1 MGLIAEIHKDLE
13 NGALQ
18 LIVEYH
24 ERLHVLATQMCG
36 DETQAEDLVFR
47 TFERVLTKA
56 KTYKSDTN
64 LFGWMK
70 SIMENIH
77 KDDLKRPVARN
88 TTAVEAEELEQIA
101 GADWSTDEQVIR
113 NSDSEALRAALRD
126 LPPEYRQTVI
136 LRFYEDLSLKE
147 IASFLNKPV
156 GTVGRR
162 IHVALRLL
170 SGKLSAEM
178 GKAKK
183 PLAVLLA
190 ALLGVCSLFGAW
202 QAGLLAPFLAPSVE
216 TPQSVEANQRG
227 EAESFPLQ
235 EETVSTQ
242 AEPPPA
248 TDLKENQV
256 TQEQVNTKKAEGE
269 DAMNGK
275 KLMMAAVAASAAVG
289 AMADYTPIYRGL
301 PKDYTQVAYVQSSGT
316 QYIDLK
322 INAQSGLSL
331 ETDMSWV
338 ELPSDAAYCAAKTP
352 TQRIY
357 LLWYSSGWMF
367 GYGQLVKT
375 FVTAT
380 ANEIYHIESALRNG
394 SQTATAV
401 NSTGST
407 ELDWANSPAATGD
420 IDLETSL
427 YLFAYNQGN
436 VAGNKCKARC
446 YALKIWQDDGAG
458 GRDLVGDFVPCLNK
472 SGAAG
477 LYDLVTEE
485 FFAPSAALSYGEP
498 VPQPIDPSP
507 YDGNV
512 YVGAEREGEWSV
524 AANWSYGHVPTDGED
539 VFIVDRT
546 VSAAGSL
553 AVKSLT
559 IKEGGFLK
567 VQAPAAANPKNFATV
582 YPSACKLNV
591 TETFRIERGGT
602 FQPITDVLTGN
613 PVFVNCA
620 DFVLEEGGQIEASAM
635 GYGWAPQTGVDFAAL
650 DALGHVYVKQND
662 GYSYCPG
669 AGTSY
674 SSTASYGAK
683 GSRVAYGYAYA
694 PWLSGGVSGL
704 YNKYATNEKQWAGW
718 ARGGGAVVIFA
729 SGAQTIA
736 GDIWANGA
744 YRFYNG
750 SAGGGIWLV
759 ANSFKFYSM
768 ARFNAN
774 GSSDNYAAS
783 NKGGRISLGAGL
795 TAAHV
800 SNLVTG
806 QAPAQVSLAYGD
818 NLDFINAHTYG
829 GLSSTDAMIIDRT
842 RTEAGTRTYTVNT
855 NALTLVAVKGVGVRG
870 AERIGGL
877 LSVNPAALASFGVE
891 ELKGADE
898 SAVHYAASGWRLL
911 DGETVVA
918 SGTGQTASWTLAEKY
933 PLLTLEWTIAS
944 ITKDPEPD
952 FFADVPAGTGAEKTF
967 VGEDGGAWDEAG
979 SWSPA
984 GVPGLTDSVTLEGKT
999 VYAEGVIGAASLT
1012 VASDAK
1018 LVVGGKGADVL
1029 AEAATD
1035 GARFGLKVT
1044 GDAAIAGEVSFGGKD
1059 LTAPLRVAVG
1069 GNLTLSGSAVLAVY
1083 ATRASTPDFA
1093 TLYAE
1098 ATPVA
1103 VAGKL
1108 TLNDTSRIVPDSDY
1122 LTGAS
1127 VRFTAGSVEI
1137 AEGAKFDAT
1146 GRGWGWTTKTG
1157 EFSHDIRDAR
1167 YTVSAISTA
1176 HLETYAPGS
1185 GGRLPSESNA
1195 SGAGYGGLG
1204 DRASVNS
1211 GRAYGY
1217 QYAPFLPGSCGFA
1230 QASRG
1235 AGVIWIECGGQFTL
1249 NGALDATG
1257 SSLASGHANT
1267 SGGGIWVSAMGFAAG
1282 SQARLLASG
1291 GSTSGSSYGA
1301 AGGRIALLLATSAE
1315 DRDALARGETPEGLT
1330 YDSAI
1335 AGVPTVT
1342 VAGGAG
1348 SYSSGTTPYMAANG
1362 TLATVR
1368 GTVKVPTVH
1377 VTGDPLEAV
1386 GPTYGDIAT
1395 SLGATVS
1402 FTAPEYGTDPN
1413 AASVRYTCQG
1423 YLATNAVGDVVAQDT
1438 GRSASFT
1445 VADDDVYFTWIWGD
1459 RETSMDVVV
1468 PPGGTVTY
1476 GGTTY
1481 TENFSIWA
1489 AEGGELEAVPAQD
1502 YEFLYWLG
1510 DVPAGCERQAKFA
1523 LPGGVYRSVTP
1534 VFRPAEAPATRTWLG
1549 GTGGWTDPAMW
1560 DGGVIPGLADTV
1572 VVESGVCLVSNYVAC
1587 ANLTVGG
1594 AAKLLAGC
1602 VLQSGK
1608 TTVVPTY
1615 PNASTLPYA
1624 GTAFERAA
1632 VELSGALTVGGSAE
1646 MAVGANGQTV
1656 YPQVEANDISLEGSA
1671 KLYLTAGPRT
1681 AALTYDTGTGFLN
1694 VAGDLSIADTARLYL
1709 RSDSYS
1715 GGSMVTTVGGALTVA
1730 AGAAVTANDGG
1741 FWVDISKDPQSLEP
1755 LPQFG
1760 GGDTYNWG
1768 ASHGGVGTRGKVG
1781 CTYDFRYAPR
1791 MPGSTTTPSYQNS
1804 ATTTAPGGGVIRIHA
1819 RRAKVAGVM
1828 TATTSVNDKWCASA
1842 GGTIWLTAD
1851 DLQVESG
1858 ASFAAQGGR
1867 NLYGG
1872 KGGGGR
1878 ISICRGLTDAEFAA
1892 ILADGDT
1899 LPPGRFSRSARSTA
1913 RHVLDAVAFTNVFK
1927 GVTVDVSGAQAGT
1940 FVFLEGRGPGMMV
1953 LVK

>member
-1 MGLIAEIHKDLE
+1 MNKS
-13 NGALQ
+13 AL
-18 LIVEYH
+18 
-24 ERLHVLATQMCG
+24 
-36 DETQAEDLVFR
+36 
-47 TFERVLTKA
+47 
-56 KTYKSDTN
+56 
-64 LFGWMK
+64 
-70 SIMENIH
+70 
-77 KDDLKRPVARN
+77 
-88 TTAVEAEELEQIA
+88 
-101 GADWSTDEQVIR
+101 
-113 NSDSEALRAALRD
+113 
-126 LPPEYRQTVI
+126 
-136 LRFYEDLSLKE
+136 
-147 IASFLNKPV
+147 
-156 GTVGRR
+156 
-162 IHVALRLL
+162 
-170 SGKLSAEM
+170 
-178 GKAKK
+178 
-183 PLAVLLA
+183 
-190 ALLGVCSLFGAW
+190 
-202 QAGLLAPFLAPSVE
+202 
-216 TPQSVEANQRG
+216 
-227 EAESFPLQ
+227 
-235 EETVSTQ
+235 
-242 AEPPPA
+242 
-248 TDLKENQV
+248 
-256 TQEQVNTKKAEGE
+256 
-269 DAMNGK
+269 K
-275 KLMMAAVAASAAVG
+275 KLMMMAVATCVCALG
-289 AMADYTPIYRGL
+289 AMAGYTPTWRGL

-352 TQRIY
+352 SQRIY

-367 GYGQLVKT
+367 GYGNLVKT
-375 FVTAT
+375 YVTAT
-380 ANEIYHIESALRNG
+380 ANEIYHVESALRNG

-401 NSTGST
+401 NSTGGT
-407 ELDWANSPAATGD
+407 ELNWENSPAATGD

-427 YLFAYNQGN
+427 YLFAFNQGN
-436 VAGNKCKARC
+436 VANNKCKARC
-446 YALKIWQDDGAG
+446 YALKIWQDDGAD
-458 GRDLVGDFVPCLNK
+458 GRTPVGDFVPCLNK
-472 SGAAG
+472 FGAAG
-477 LYDLVTEE
+477 LYDLVTGE

-524 AANWSYGHVPTDGED
+524 AANWSCGHVPTDGED

-559 IKEGGFLK
+559 IKAGGFLK
-567 VQAPAAANPKNFATV
+567 VQAPAAADPKNFTTV

-591 TETFRIERGGT
+591 SGAFKIERGGT

-620 DFVLEEGGQIEASAM
+620 DFTLEEGGQIEASGK

-674 SSTASYGAK
+674 GSTASYGAK

-694 PWLSGGVSGL
+694 PWLPGGVSGL
-704 YNKYATNEKQWAGW
+704 YNKYATMPTTEAGW
-718 ARGGGAVVIFA
+718 VYGGGAVVIFTT
-729 SGAQTIA
+729 GTQTIA
-736 GDIWANGA
+736 GDIWANGL

-759 ANSFKFYSM
+759 ANGFKFYST

-774 GSSDNYAAS
+774 GSSDNYDAS

-795 TAAHV
+795 TASHV
-800 SNLVTG
+800 DNLVTG

-829 GLSSTDAMIIDRT
+829 GISRTDAMIIDRT

-855 NALTLVAVKGVGVRG
+855 NAVTLVAVKGVGVRG
-870 AERIGGL
+870 ADRIGGL
-877 LSVNPAALASFGVE
+877 LSVDPENPGTIGVE
-891 ELKGADE
+891 DLKGADE

-911 DGETVVA
+911 DGETEIA
-918 SGTGQTASWTLAEKY
+918 NGAGQTASWTLAEKY
-933 PLLTLEWTIAS
+933 ALLTLEWTIVS
-944 ITKDPEPD
+944 VEKDPEPD
-952 FFADVPAGTGAEKTF
+952 FFGDVPAGTGAEKAF
-967 VGEDGGAWDEAG
+967 VGEDGGDWDEP
-979 SWSPA
+979 SNWSPS
-984 GVPGLTDSVTLEGKT
+984 GVPGLTDLVTLEGKT
-999 VYAEGVIGAASLT
+999 VYAAGVIGAASLT

-1018 LVVGGKGADVL
+1018 LVVGGTGADVL
-1029 AEAATD
+1029 AETAAE
-1035 GARFGLKVT
+1035 GERFGLKVT
-1044 GDAAIAGEVSFGGKD
+1044 GDVAIAGQVSFGGKN
-1059 LTAPLRVAVG
+1059 LTAPLRVVVG
-1069 GNLTLSGSAVLAVY
+1069 GNLTLSDAAVLAVY
-1083 ATRASTPDFA
+1083 ATRASDIDFA

-1103 VAGKL
+1103 ITGKL
-1108 TLNDTSRIVPDSDY
+1108 TLDGTSKIVPDSDY

-1137 AEGAKFDAT
+1137 AAGAKFDAVA
-1146 GRGWGWTTKTG
+1146 RGWGWTTKTG
-1157 EFSHDIRDAR
+1157 EFSHDIRGSR
-1167 YTVSAISTA
+1167 YTSDSISAA

-1185 GGRLPSESNA
+1185 GGRLPKDSNIT
-1195 SGAGYGGLG
+1195 GAGYGGLG
-1204 DRASVNS
+1204 DRYHANA
-1211 GRAYGY
+1211 GRSYGY
-1217 QYAPFLPGSCGFA
+1217 QYAPFLPGSCGYA

-1235 AGVIWIECGGQFTL
+1235 AGAIWIECGGQFTL
-1249 NGALDATG
+1249 NGTLDATG
-1257 SSLASGHANT
+1257 SSLATGHANT

-1282 SQARLLASG
+1282 SQAQLLASG

-1315 DRDALARGETPEGLT
+1315 DRDALARGETPEGLA

-1368 GTVKVPTVH
+1368 GTVKAPTVH
-1377 VTGDPLEAV
+1377 VTGAPLEAV

-1445 VADDDVYFTWIWGD
+1445 VEDDDVYFSWIWGN
-1459 RETSMDVVV
+1459 RETSMDVVI
-1468 PPGGTVTY
+1468 PPGGGAVTY
-1476 GGTTY
+1476 DGRTY

-1489 AEGGELEAVPAQD
+1489 AEGGELEAVAAAGH
-1502 YEFLYWLG
+1502 EFLYWLG

-1534 VFRPAEAPATRTWLG
+1534 VFRPAAEPATRTWLG
-1549 GTGGWTDPAMW
+1549 GTGSWTDPAMW
-1560 DGGVIPGLADTV
+1560 DGGVIPGFADTA

-1587 ANLTVGG
+1587 ANLTVNG

-1615 PNASTLPYA
+1615 PDASTLPYA
-1624 GTAFERAA
+1624 GTVFERAA
-1632 VELSGALTVGGSAE
+1632 VELTGTLTVGGTAE
-1646 MAVGANGQTV
+1646 MAVGANGQGV
-1656 YPQVEANDISLEGSA
+1656 YPQVEANGVSLAGSA

-1694 VAGDLSIADTARLYL
+1694 VSNNFTIADTARLYL

-1715 GGSMVTTVGGALTVA
+1715 GGSMVTTVGGTLTVA
-1730 AGAAVTANDGG
+1730 AGAMVTANDCG
-1741 FWVDISKDPQSLEP
+1741 FWLDVSKNPQSLEP
-1755 LPQFG
+1755 LPQHS
-1760 GGDTYNWG
+1760 GGDTYGWG
-1768 ASHGGVGTRGKVG
+1768 ASHGGRGNRSHANSV
-1781 CTYDFRYAPR
+1781 YDFLYAPR

-1804 ATTTAPGGGVIRIHA
+1804 ATTTAPGGGVIRIHT
-1819 RRAKVAGVM
+1819 RRAKIAGVM
-1828 TATTSVNDKWCASA
+1828 TTTTSVNDKWCASA
-1842 GGTIWLTAD
+1842 GGAIWLTAD

-1858 ASFAAQGGR
+1858 ASFAAQGGLT
-1867 NLYGG
+1867 LYGT

-1878 ISICRGLTDAEFAA
+1878 ISICRGLTDDEFAA

-1927 GVTVDVSGAQAGT
+1927 GVTVDVSGSQAGT